1 VPADLQ
7 AAEASAGT
15 NAAAPAFVELASR
28 IRKKENSMAELGLS
42 DISERLRDIDFVMLH
57 TLSEDGEIAGRPMSN
72 NRDVDYDG
80 DSFYFVDKSS
90 RTYSDVHKSPQ
101 VTLAAQG
108 NKGLFGS
115 PPIFISIQG
124 EAEIIEDK
132 SMFEEHWTK
141 DLERW
146 WPDGID
152 TPGLAMIKVHAE
164 RLHYWD
170 GEDEG
175 EIGL

>member
-1 VPADLQ
+1 M
-7 AAEASAGT
+7 G
-15 NAAAPAFVELASR
+15 
-28 IRKKENSMAELGLS
+28 ELGLS
-42 DISERLRDIDFVMLH
+42 DISEKLRDIDFVMLH
-57 TLSEDGEIAGRPMSN
+57 TCTDGDQIAGRPMSN
-72 NRDVDYDG
+72 NKDVDYDG
-80 DSFYFVDKSS
+80 DSFYFLDQSS
-90 RTYSDVHKSPQ
+90 RTYSDVQKVPE

-108 NKGLFGS
+108 SKGLFGS

-124 EAEIIEDK
+124 VAEIIEDK
-132 SMFEEHWTK
+132 AAFEQHWTK

-152 TPGLAMIKVHAE
+152 TPGIALIKVHAS

-175 EIGL
+175 EIEV